1 MSGTGAFSASCVT
14 NPDFCN
20 ATHVFVPYCTGDCVS
35 QVWQRGTLVS
45 AFPDMKYDK

>member
-20 ATHVFVPYCTGDCVS
+20 ATHVYVPYCTGDCVS
-35 QVWQRGTLVS
+35 QVRLVS
-45 AFPDMKYDK
+45 VFPKVITSLTSS